1 MAVERHEPPQ
11 AEIRAKFLAREPVA
25 AAHEAEERQYDL
37 LKTRTGGEMTELKK
51 LVAEI
56 GVVDMSQDEYDIPT
70 FLRKQA
76 D

>member
-1 MAVERHEPPQ
+1 M
-11 AEIRAKFLAREPVA
+11 A
-25 AAHEAEERQYDL
+25 AAAEDDVDPQYDL
-37 LKTRTGGEMTELKK
+37 LKNRGSGEMTELKK

-56 GVVDMSQDEYDIPT
+56 GVVDMNQDEYDIPT